1 MIGSRQANVQTYAA
15 GAREPPNTSEIVWRF
30 SRCGSCLNANIPVT
44 SAHQE
49 ERCIVIGGCKD
60 SRVESGR

>member
-1 MIGSRQANVQTYAA
+1 MA
-15 GAREPPNTSEIVWRF
+15 EIVWRF

-49 ERCIVIGGCKD
+49 ERCIVIGGCED
-60 SRVESGR
+60 GRVESGR